1 MILQKNE
8 GIIHLGT
15 DKHNFFTILFFNYFV
30 VLTTDILEHLED
42 RVAYYMDLE
51 SKNHNAFVEHT
62 KLELEEI
69 IEWIIDQDK

>member
-1 MILQKNE
+1 M
-8 GIIHLGT
+8 
-15 DKHNFFTILFFNYFV
+15 
-30 VLTTDILEHLED
+30 VLICEILEHLED

-51 SKNHNAFVEHT
+51 TKNHNAFVEHT

>member
-1 MILQKNE
+1 M
-8 GIIHLGT
+8 
-15 DKHNFFTILFFNYFV
+15 